1 MYNLLKLISSNLE
14 WSSIGYFCCQQ
25 SRFWSFKI
33 TYTINCLYGF
43 YEIYS
48 DVRYAGRQTG
58 DFPDDA
64 VVLPGCLET
73 EKSLVI

>member
-1 MYNLLKLISSNLE
+1 MRNPCKAFSGWTDGE
-14 WSSIGYFCCQQ
+14 F
-25 SRFWSFKI
+25 RTF
-33 TYTINCLYGF
+33 YGF